1 MTSNGELLFAKGIV
15 LGEGENR
22 STSFTYFQQH
32 WGLTPVES
40 GLSFVDAK
48 GCGNYYPFVVLAD
61 AFKIPWYIFSDGEAK
76 SPKRTQKLLERIY
89 NEDKELAEQKNIF
102 LIPDE
107 KDFEGMLLD
116 DGYKDEIE
124 KAIEQLKGEGY
135 IDKFIREN
143 NHKPKKREKTS
154 KVCES
159 CHQNIFVDIERIYDN
174 EDGRLTALDDIM
186 EKNKAQLGPVLAN
199 CIIESGKT
207 LPPLVIKLFDG
218 IKRTYA
224 MCKIK
229 LSSKQQEIA
238 SLKDGA
244 ILVRASAGSGKTRV
258 LVERI
263 KMLVGMTKRKVLAI
277 TFTNKA
283 CEERLE
289 QDLREV
295 DENLLE
301 HVFVATFHALC
312 ESIIES
318 HRPPLQDL

>member
-1 MTSNGELLFAKGIV
+1 ML
-15 LGEGENR
+15 
-22 STSFTYFQQH
+22 
-32 WGLTPVES
+32 
-40 GLSFVDAK
+40 
-48 GCGNYYPFVVLAD
+48 
-61 AFKIPWYIFSDGEAK
+61 
-76 SPKRTQKLLERIY
+76 QKTMKNMLII
-89 NEDKELAEQKNIF
+89 DKELAEQKNIF

-218 IKRTYA
+218 IK
-224 MCKIK
+224 
-229 LSSKQQEIA
+229 
-238 SLKDGA
+238 KD
-244 ILVRASAGSGKTRV
+244 I
-258 LVERI
+258 
-263 KMLVGMTKRKVLAI
+263 
-277 TFTNKA
+277 
-283 CEERLE
+283 C
-289 QDLREV
+289 
-295 DENLLE
+295 
-301 HVFVATFHALC
+301 HV
-312 ESIIES
+312 
-318 HRPPLQDL
+318 

>member
-1 MTSNGELLFAKGIV
+1 MSSE
-15 LGEGENR
+15 
-22 STSFTYFQQH
+22 Y
-32 WGLTPVES
+32 
-40 GLSFVDAK
+40 
-48 GCGNYYPFVVLAD
+48 
-61 AFKIPWYIFSDGEAK
+61 
-76 SPKRTQKLLERIY
+76 
-89 NEDKELAEQKNIF
+89 
-102 LIPDE
+102 
-107 KDFEGMLLD
+107 
-116 DGYKDEIE
+116 
-124 KAIEQLKGEGY
+124 
-135 IDKFIREN
+135 
-143 NHKPKKREKTS
+143 
-154 KVCES
+154 
-159 CHQNIFVDIERIYDN
+159 FVDIERIYDN

-263 KMLVGMTKRKVLAI
+263 KMLAGMTKRKVLAI

-283 CEERLE
+283 CEEIRTRLA
-289 QDLREV
+289 EV

-301 HVFVATFHALC
+301 HVLLQLSMVCVSQSLKAI
-312 ESIIES
+312 S
-318 HRPPLQDL
+318 PLQDL